1 MWTGYFNRH
10 SACLDLESSSSN
22 RQDQGI
28 KIPAIIDTG
37 FTGFVQIDVQM
48 ALALGWLSGGLN
60 IGTTQIAD
68 GKTIPIGLFE
78 SSVIIQNDSVVGLCQ
93 FPLRPNAPCLV
104 GMDLLRRAGRAL
116 IMSKDKVLLL
126 EEKRLDLSGA

>member
-10 SACLDLESSSSN
+10 SACLDLEIHASN
-22 RQDQGI
+22 RQDQSI

-37 FTGFVQIDVQM
+37 FTGFVQIDIQM
-48 ALALGWLSGGLN
+48 THALGWLSGGLS

-68 GKTIPIGLFE
+68 GKTIPIGLFQ
-78 SSVIIQNDSVVGLCQ
+78 SPVIIQDDSVTGLCQ

-104 GMDLLRRAGRAL
+104 GMDLLRRAERVL
-116 IMSKDKVLLL
+116 VMSKDKVFLL
-126 EEKRLDLSGA
+126 EEKRLNLSGP